1 MLSAK
6 SIAFICIVFILHT
19 ATHNQSLTNIENGQI
34 NFVST
39 INVGANSLLK
49 RNDIVFG
56 SFEFNFK
63 TGYPF
68 TGNVKIGDLP
78 FSCIG
83 NSYTGVAWVSS
94 SNQCVS
100 VYVKGNALYMQS
112 LITVPENTAIR
123 GFIIYYT

>member
-1 MLSAK
+1 M
-6 SIAFICIVFILHT
+6 
-19 ATHNQSLTNIENGQI
+19 
-34 NFVST
+34 ST